1 MEPHD
6 GKGLIKPGETPLPR
20 LWEIATEWMARQP
33 ALTAYAKRLDSLR
46 PEHVTPADFWIEY
59 IWVVYVSGLSA
70 SAVAGMWPRLVQA
83 AGFCNED
90 MGEMVLFSRL
100 APVNRNRTKA
110 RALHSTRQELA
121 RLGWRT
127 FRGAYLH
134 DVWSMQRL
142 PMVGKITRY
151 HLARNLGH
159 DVVKPDIHLAR
170 LAGRYGHHSPFDMCM
185 ALARQTG
192 KRVGVVDLTLWAYCA
207 AAGTLHL
214 EIARAARKEQG

>member
-1 MEPHD
+1 MEPHN
-6 GKGLIKPGETPLPR
+6 GIEKGLTKPGETSLPC

-33 ALTAYAKRLDSLR
+33 SLMAYAKRLDTLR
-46 PEHVTPADFWIEY
+46 PEHIAPTDFWVEY

-70 SAVAGMWPRLVQA
+70 SVVAGMWPRLVQA
-83 AGFCNED
+83 AGFWNED
-90 MGEMVLFSRL
+90 MNEAVLFNRL
-100 APVNRNRTKA
+100 VPVNRNRTKA

-134 DVWSMQRL
+134 DMESMRLL
-142 PMVGKITRY
+142 PMVGPVTCY

-159 DVVKPDIHLAR
+159 DVVNPDIHLAR
-170 LAGRYGHHSPFDMCM
+170 LARCYAYASPANMCGH
-185 ALARQTG
+185 LASAFGERI
-192 KRVGVVDLTLWAYCA
+192 GVVDLTLWAYCA

-214 EIARAARKEQG
+214 EVES